1 MSSLSYY
8 LIKFNVQF
16 IVKSSG
22 GGGCGVIRRTNI
34 YFSIDYFT
42 RIAFKQKNHLLFL
55 ILKKLR

>member
-8 LIKFNVQF
+8 LIEFNVQF
-16 IVKSSG
+16 IVKSS